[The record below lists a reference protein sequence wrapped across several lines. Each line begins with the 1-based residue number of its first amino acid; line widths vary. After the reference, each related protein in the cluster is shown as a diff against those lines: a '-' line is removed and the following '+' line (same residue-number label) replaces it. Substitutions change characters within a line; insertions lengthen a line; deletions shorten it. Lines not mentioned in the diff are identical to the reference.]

1 MGVDDSQVR
10 RSHSEKKR
18 IKHLDSI
25 VRLQAYMKAW
35 KYNSSFEV
43 LDRKYLMPF
52 FTLQTEYGNGSRGY
66 SKMSMDLELT
76 DQGKSD
82 ESVAHD
88 DNQLETLSSGDEEV
102 DVEGQ
107 GQNKGI
113 EKGIE
118 PAASEEDAVVA
129 EHND

>member
-1 MGVDDSQVR
+1 M
-10 RSHSEKKR
+10 
-18 IKHLDSI
+18 
-25 VRLQAYMKAW
+25 RLQAYMKAW

-107 GQNKGI
+107 RV
-113 EKGIE
+113 
-118 PAASEEDAVVA
+118 AVEVLTTRARLVVHTSRGHDGRRVA
-129 EHND
+129 EH